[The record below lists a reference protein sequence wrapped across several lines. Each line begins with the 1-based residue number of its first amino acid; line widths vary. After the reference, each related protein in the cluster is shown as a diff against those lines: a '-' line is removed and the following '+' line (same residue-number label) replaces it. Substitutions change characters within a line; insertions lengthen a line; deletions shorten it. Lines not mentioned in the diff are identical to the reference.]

1 MLIFRL
7 LLLVVFVSLYGC
19 AAAPEKEIAPSEPVA
34 PVKPD
39 EAKVKKEVVPGDAK
53 TAIDHDVLFILLS
66 AEIAGQRGHYDIA
79 YQGYMEAAKRV
90 KDPKP
95 AERAAMI
102 AMYLKDDK
110 KIKRAL
116 AIWLKNDPE
125 NLTARKLAVLTALRA
140 QDKKASIEHLDAMI
154 KGDPA
159 GFETAA
165 LELAEALQEEDKTA
179 FFYDALEAISQKNPN
194 QSAVFYV
201 QSLLA
206 MQMKKTDVAEQ
217 KIQRALK
224 IQPDWD
230 KALIFQAQIEIFSGD
245 MPKAVASLRSASLKY
260 PDNEK
265 INKIFAQMLI
275 KTAEYE
281 EAGDVYQRMIEQNPD
296 DIEGRFALGLVH
308 LQLDRDDKA
317 EDIFMQ
323 LLEQPKWRNQAGF
336 YLGKIEEKH
345 ENVQKALDWFDKVTE
360 GPFEFEAPLSAVT
373 LLAKNKQYEEA
384 ASRLK
389 LMEDRFP
396 KQRIRIRLVQ
406 AELLSQQKQYENA
419 FKLLTDTLIQH
430 PDEKDLLYTRALMAE
445 RIGKLDI
452 LEADLKKI
460 LDNDPDNAQALN
472 ALGYTLLDYP
482 ARYAEAEKYLVRAL
496 SLQPDEP
503 VILDSY
509 GWLQFKLGNAAKALV
524 YLEQAYAKQQENEI
538 AAHLAEVLWALGRK
552 NEARTLFDKVFKEA
566 PEDEYLLDFQQRIL
580 GGR

>member
-1 MLIFRL
+1 VLIFRL
-7 LLLVVFVSLYGC
+7 LSLVIFVGLSGC
-19 AAAPEKEIAPSEPVA
+19 ATAPEKELVVPSDAVA
-34 PVKPD
+34 PDETAKPVEKIAHKD
-39 EAKVKKEVVPGDAK
+39 EK

-66 AEIAGQRGHYDIA
+66 AEIAGQRGHYDLA

-102 AMYLKDDK
+102 AMYLKDSK

-125 NLTARKLAVLTALRA
+125 NLTARKLAVLSALKA
-140 QDKKASIEHLDAMI
+140 QDKNESIEHLDMMLKI
-154 KGDPA
+154 DPA
-159 GFETAA
+159 GFEATA
-165 LELAEALQEEDKTA
+165 LELAEALQVEGKAD
-179 FFYDALEAISQKNPN
+179 FLYDVLETVSQKNPN
-194 QSAVFYV
+194 QSAIFYV

-206 MQMKKTDVAEQ
+206 MQMKKKDAAEK
-217 KIQRALK
+217 KIQQALK

-230 KALIFQAQIEIFSGD
+230 KALVFQAQIAIFSGD
-245 MPKAVASLRSASLKY
+245 MNKAVAILRNASSKY

-281 EAGDVYQRMIEQNPD
+281 EAGDVYQRMIARNPD
-296 DIEGRFALGLVH
+296 DLESRFALGLVH
-308 LQLDRDDKA
+308 LQLDKDDKA
-317 EDIFMQ
+317 EEAFKQ
-323 LLEQPKWRNQAGF
+323 LLDQPKWRQQASF

-345 ENVQKALDWFDKVTE
+345 ENMQKALAWYDKVTE
-360 GPFEFEAPLSAVT
+360 GPLEFEAPLSAVS
-373 LLAKNKQYEEA
+373 LLAKNKKFEEA
-384 ASRLK
+384 EARLK
-389 LMEDRFP
+389 LLEDRFP
-396 KQRIRIRLVQ
+396 KQKVRIRLVQ
-406 AELLSQQKQYENA
+406 AELMSQQKQYEDA
-419 FKLLTDTLIQH
+419 FKLLTDALAQH

-482 ARYAEAEKYLVRAL
+482 ARYAEAEKYLARAL
-496 SLQPDEP
+496 RLQPDEP
-503 VILDSY
+503 VIMDSY

-524 YLEQAYAKQQENEI
+524 YLEQAYAKQQESEI
-538 AAHLAEVLWALGRK
+538 AAHIAEVLWALGRK
-552 NEARTLFDKVFKEA
+552 NEARMLFDKAFKEA
-566 PEDEYLLDFQQRIL
+566 PEDEYLLDFKQRIL
-580 GGR
+580 DGE